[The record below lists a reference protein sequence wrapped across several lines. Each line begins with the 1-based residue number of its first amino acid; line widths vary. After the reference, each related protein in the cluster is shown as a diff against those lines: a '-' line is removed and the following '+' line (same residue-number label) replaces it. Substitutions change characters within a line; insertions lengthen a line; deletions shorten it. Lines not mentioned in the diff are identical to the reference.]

1 MKKGIFNKFLVSSLL
16 IVCIICATLCL
27 LAPNLTYQ
35 SSIGPE
41 IHYYYDSADELV
53 QAADSSEFVNAIEPS
68 ETVNSVYVLDYEPY
82 DASFAQF
89 ADLKA
94 SKAEVDNFMGE
105 FRAESKAYYSSRNQE
120 FLASMGVDKDSQDYQ
135 VVVSDYSPYVQIT
148 YEDTSAFQK
157 YENRFIDRVKSN
169 SDVSE
174 IHVTTPIELKKQS
187 ASTTSSVTR
196 YDMSDVLKDIA
207 ADDQTY
213 TGSGQS
219 VGIMEAYGVTHDSS
233 HLELADLDIRTAG
246 ENLNDDEHAEWVTRL
261 ICGSEGVARGI
272 GTVYVY
278 HTGYASSFIPA
289 MNWFIDNYCLVV
301 NASMGWD
308 TDAGKYTWVSAFMD
322 FQVRYNRVIF
332 VKSAG
337 NGGDN
342 SNHYV
347 TPPGTGYNA
356 ITVANSTKNAYIHNS
371 SSYDAERDLN
381 MNKPTLAAPG
391 TGLYLNGKR
400 LIGDKYPDNY
410 NLGTSFAAPIVT
422 GIIIKL
428 LEEWPGLQLFP
439 EAVSAVLIVSATNAN
454 CQKDIWDNRAGAGIV
469 NYQRARSVIN
479 NSTCRMLYNKN
490 NSQDSIVLS
499 SENFTAKSGNKIRA
513 VAIWSANSKT
523 NAWDAAVQNNIHT
536 NYDLI
541 LNFVGDKDVLMR
553 QGSGRTNM
561 EFFVYKISL
570 LSQSN
575 FRLDLKQ
582 KDKKI
587 VNDDDYGAI
596 AWYVE

>member
-1 MKKGIFNKFLVSSLL
+1 MKKRIFNKFLVSSLL

-41 IHYYYDSADELV
+41 IHYYYGSADALSE
-53 QAADSSEFVNAIEPS
+53 AADSSEFVSAIEPS
-68 ETVNSVYVLDYEPY
+68 ENVNSVYVLDYEPY
-82 DASFAQF
+82 DKSFAQF

-94 SKAEVDNFMGE
+94 SKAEVDNFMGD
-105 FRAESKAYYSSRNQE
+105 FRAKSKAYYSSKNQE
-120 FLASMGVDKDSQDYQ
+120 FLSYMGVDTNSQDYQ

-157 YENRFIDRVKSN
+157 YEKRFIDRVKSN
-169 SDVSE
+169 SEISE
-174 IHVTTPIELKKQS
+174 IHVTTPIELKERS
-187 ASTTSSVTR
+187 ASITSSVTR
-196 YDMSDVLKDIA
+196 YDMSDVLKDIG

-213 TGSGQS
+213 IGRGQS
-219 VGIMEAYGVTHDSS
+219 VGIMEARGIATENS
-233 HLELADLDIRTAG
+233 HSELADLNIRTAG
-246 ENLNDDEHAEWVTRL
+246 DTLNDDEHAEWVTRL
-261 ICGSEGVARGI
+261 LCGSEGVARGI

-278 HTGYASSFIPA
+278 HVGYASSFIQA

-337 NGGDN
+337 NEGAN

-356 ITVANSTKNAYIHNS
+356 ITVANSTKDAYIKNT
-371 SSYDAERDLN
+371 SSYDVESDIN

-391 TGLYLNGKR
+391 TGLYLNGNR
-400 LIGDKYPDNY
+400 LVRDINKQNS
-410 NLGTSFAAPIVT
+410 GTSFAAPIVT
-422 GIIIKL
+422 GIILKL
-428 LEEWPGLQLFP
+428 LEERPALQIFP
-439 EAVSAVLIVSATNAN
+439 EAVSAVLIASATNAKRQN
-454 CQKDIWDNRAGAGIV
+454 YSWDNRAGAGIV
-469 NYQRARSVIN
+469 NYQRARSVVN
-479 NSTCRMLYNKN
+479 NSCYVFYNPN
-490 NSQDSIVLS
+490 NSQGSVVIS
-499 SENFTAKSGNKIRA
+499 SDEFTAKGGNKIRA

-523 NAWDAAVQNNIHT
+523 KTLIGSVRKNIHT

-541 LNFVGDKDVLMR
+541 LNFVGTSDVLMN
-553 QGSGRTNM
+553 QASGRTNM
-561 EFFVYKISL
+561 EFFVYTVL
-570 LSQSN
+570 LLPKSN

-582 KDKKI
+582 IDKKI

>member
-1 MKKGIFNKFLVSSLL
+1 MLVGAYL
-16 IVCIICATLCL
+16 IMLEYPWL
-27 LAPNLTYQ
+27 
-35 SSIGPE
+35 
-41 IHYYYDSADELV
+41 
-53 QAADSSEFVNAIEPS
+53 
-68 ETVNSVYVLDYEPY
+68 
-82 DASFAQF
+82 
-89 ADLKA
+89 
-94 SKAEVDNFMGE
+94 
-105 FRAESKAYYSSRNQE
+105 
-120 FLASMGVDKDSQDYQ
+120 
-135 VVVSDYSPYVQIT
+135 
-148 YEDTSAFQK
+148 SAF
-157 YENRFIDRVKSN
+157 I
-169 SDVSE
+169 
-174 IHVTTPIELKKQS
+174 
-187 ASTTSSVTR
+187 
-196 YDMSDVLKDIA
+196 
-207 ADDQTY
+207 
-213 TGSGQS
+213 
-219 VGIMEAYGVTHDSS
+219 
-233 HLELADLDIRTAG
+233 
-246 ENLNDDEHAEWVTRL
+246 
-261 ICGSEGVARGI
+261 
-272 GTVYVY
+272 
-278 HTGYASSFIPA
+278 
-289 MNWFIDNYCLVV
+289 
-301 NASMGWD
+301 
-308 TDAGKYTWVSAFMD
+308 D

-332 VKSAG
+332 VASAG
-337 NGGDN
+337 NDGAK

-347 TPPGTGYNA
+347 NPPGTAYNA

-400 LIGDKYPDNY
+400 LIGDKYTDNA
-410 NLGTSFAAPIVT
+410 NFGTSFAAPIVT

-428 LEEWPGLQLFP
+428 LEEWPALQIFP

-454 CQKDIWDNRAGAGIV
+454 GQSDIWDKRAGAGIV

-523 NAWDAAVQNNIHT
+523 NAWGAAIQNNIHT

-582 KDKKI
+582 KDRKI